1 MEKLKREKHQ
11 KGLLHKADIAL
22 TAKDLFNEMMEEISD
37 PSNFREWIE
46 KYNLTP
52 DLEAELKK
60 IVAKEITKRSR
71 EDG

>member
-1 MEKLKREKHQ
+1 MKREKHQ
-11 KGLLHKADIAL
+11 KELLHKADIAL

-37 PSNFREWIE
+37 PGNFREWIE

-60 IVAKEITKRSR
+60 IVAQEITKRSK